1 MTPAGTVPVSH
12 AAASSRNGPAPVPH
26 GPSTA
31 VRIIPPYASQR
42 LLRVR
47 AAHEGMTLL
56 DFFSKRFPYL
66 SQEEW
71 HRRIVEGW
79 ILLERDAAGES
90 GADPA
95 TPLRAGQR
103 IRLLNDEVIEP
114 AVPADVPVIQSSP
127 DWLVVHKPAPL
138 PIHSGGRYFRNTL
151 LGILEDLGWSGL
163 HPVHRLDSVTSGL
176 ICLARTPSM
185 ADQLAAAFT
194 SGRAVKGYLAL
205 VAGHPSEDAAT
216 VSEPIRRKSG
226 FVFECGRDLQGLP
239 EPKPAETRLEVV
251 ERLNSPDGP
260 VSIVR
265 CLPITGRT
273 HQLRLH
279 LRAWGHP
286 IVDDPIYGPD
296 GDDSGA
302 TLQNRSISLQS
313 SQLMIPGSGIDASL
327 DIPASWMG

>member
-1 MTPAGTVPVSH
+1 M
-12 AAASSRNGPAPVPH
+12 GPMIPPDPTHVPH

-31 VRIIPPYASQR
+31 VRIIPPYASHR

-56 DFFSKRFPYL
+56 DFFSRRFPYL
-66 SQEEW
+66 TAEEW
-71 HRRIVEGW
+71 RRRIVEGR
-79 ILLERDAAGES
+79 ILLERNAASEGPNAS
-90 GADPA
+90 GFPPTDPG

-103 IRLLNDEVIEP
+103 IHLLNDEVVEP
-114 AVPADVPVIQSSP
+114 AVPSEVSVIQSSP
-127 DWLVVHKPAPL
+127 DWLVVCKPAPL
-138 PIHSGGRYFRNTL
+138 PIHSGGRYVRNTL
-151 LGILEDLGWSGL
+151 LGILEEMGWPGL

-176 ICLARTPSM
+176 ICLARTPAM

-205 VAGHPSEDAAT
+205 VVGHPDEAAAT
-216 VSEPIRRKSG
+216 ISEPIRRKSG
-226 FVFECGRDLQGLP
+226 FVFECGSGLEGAP

-251 ERLNSPDGP
+251 ERLDSPAGP

-265 CLPITGRT
+265 CQPITGRT

-286 IVDDPIYGPD
+286 IVDDPIYGPE

-302 TLQNRSISLQS
+302 TLQNRSICLQS
-313 SQLMIPGSGIDASL
+313 SRLMIPGSGIDASL
-327 DIPASWMG
+327 DIPDSWRSG